1 MPAECLVLEC
11 RKCDWHVVRG
21 QKLECNF
28 KNRLGLSKPTM
39 GEFAGGLSDEQVKT
53 KQKEALGAEIGRLKA
68 LLGEGEESGK

>member
-1 MPAECLVLEC
+1 
-11 RKCDWHVVRG
+11 
-21 QKLECNF
+21 
-28 KNRLGLSKPTM
+28 M